1 MKKQAP
7 LVPTSAMHQFLLGE
21 THRARRES
29 KPAEAAYLAAIA
41 LDERLPGPYLQL
53 GSLHAASG
61 QYDQALA
68 RVGKA
73 IEVNP
78 RNIGALMLAVVIH
91 EKRGDIPKARE
102 HYEKVLALSPRFAPA
117 ANNLVWLLSEHGG
130 DKDRALALAQTAKE
144 LVPEAPHVSDTLER
158 NVP

>member
-1 MKKQAP
+1 MLIALSFAEKQPDAALARVKKQAP

-41 LDERLPGPYLQL
+41 LAKRLPGPYLQL
-53 GSLHAASG
+53 GSLHTASG
-61 QYDQALA
+61 QFDQALA

-78 RNIGALMLAVVIH
+78 RNVGALMLAGVIH

-102 HYEKVLALSPRFAPA
+102 HYEKVLALSPPLCAIYENGSPV
-117 ANNLVWLLSEHGG
+117 N
-130 DKDRALALAQTAKE
+130 ALF
-144 LVPEAPHVSDTLER
+144 VSSSR
-158 NVP
+158 RR